1 MYIRRKV
8 YSLLQ
13 DENGEERYFST
24 TDFELTDGAKE
35 RYYSEKKK
43 KKNKISLDKVD
54 SHRGLGRSLLIGGV
68 PGALGAYTGKSAA
81 NKADKE
87 GKSDEEIVEAA
98 SKRGRKAGAILA
110 GAVGAAGAAP
120 QLIKVYGGKKGA
132 LGAAAGHFGAKKNA
146 KERLKKRAYMEKEN

>member
-68 PGALGAYTGKSAA
+68 PGALGAY
-81 NKADKE
+81 
-87 GKSDEEIVEAA
+87 
-98 SKRGRKAGAILA
+98 
-110 GAVGAAGAAP
+110 AP